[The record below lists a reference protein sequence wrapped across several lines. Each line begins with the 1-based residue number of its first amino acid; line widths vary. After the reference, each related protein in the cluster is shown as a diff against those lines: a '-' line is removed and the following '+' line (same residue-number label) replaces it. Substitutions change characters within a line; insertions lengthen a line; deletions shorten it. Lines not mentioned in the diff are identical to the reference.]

1 MRFLVSLPLL
11 VLAGCAASPV
21 RETKSPASKVPKTL
35 TLAEGELVSLADL
48 EITLPSNWKVADF
61 SNSEWKSKMAK
72 LAKGNAT
79 VSGMMSM
86 MEEAS
91 RSGFIK
97 LVAFDL
103 ATAGSGFANNINVI
117 VTPGQGLPFAKLVA
131 ANDEQLRTIATKGHE
146 PKLERKMLTNG
157 QWAIL
162 SSHVPTGPNGKDIA
176 IKTCLALHSD
186 KAYTITFSTLPGKED
201 QTFGLVEPV
210 LGSVKFK

>member
-1 MRFLVSLPLL
+1 MP
-11 VLAGCAASPV
+11 
-21 RETKSPASKVPKTL
+21 TTL
-35 TLAEGELVSLADL
+35 KPAEGKSVSLADL
-48 EITLPSNWKVADF
+48 ELILPPNWKVADF
-61 SNSEWKSKMAK
+61 SDAEWKPKMGE

-79 VSGMMSM
+79 VASMMSV

-91 RSGFIK
+91 KSGFIK

-103 ATAGSGFANNINVI
+103 ETSGSGFADNINVI

-146 PKLERKMLTNG
+146 PKLERKELSNG

-176 IKTCLALHSD
+176 IKTCLALFHD
-186 KAYTITFSTLPGKED
+186 KAYTITFSTLPGKASKAFD
-201 QTFGLVEPV
+201 MVEPV
-210 LGSVKFK
+210 LESVKFK

>member
-1 MRFLVSLPLL
+1 MVSLPLL

-21 RETKSPASKVPKTL
+21 TESKTPASTMPKTL
-35 TLAEGELVSLADL
+35 KPAEGQSVSLADL
-48 EITLPSNWKVADF
+48 ELTLPSSWKIADF
-61 SNSEWKSKMAK
+61 SNSEWKAKMAE

-79 VSGMMSM
+79 VASMMSM

-103 ATAGSGFANNINVI
+103 ATAGSGFADNINVI

-146 PKLERKMLTNG
+146 PKLERKMLANG

-162 SSHVPTGPNGKDIA
+162 SSHLPTGPNGKDIA

-201 QTFGLVEPV
+201 QAASLVEPV
-210 LGSVKFK
+210 LDSVKFK